1 MDNGTPALFRQGL
14 SAGMRLA
21 IFASLSVVLMLV
33 DGKMQ
38 TLEAFRESIASYVIR
53 PAEAVTEG
61 TVDALASGGK
71 FFTTVSSLTEENE
84 QLKKKNA
91 QLSFDLLEFN
101 RLKAENA
108 QLQSMAGVRS
118 SVHISSLVGVIQGET
133 ADAFTHHLDINLG
146 SSDKIEPGM
155 PVFDENGVLGQISRV
170 RADQSEITLLSD
182 PALQFPVLLPRSG
195 IRCATAAT
203 GNDQIVELQYV
214 PAAADIQKG
223 DAVQTSGLDRVF
235 PPHMPVGTVVSVE
248 KVPGDAFAH
257 VTVKLSAVPSV
268 GRYVM
273 VGLVKDP
280 YAGDTPKPDAPQSS
294 APKEDEP

>member
-1 MDNGTPALFRQGL
+1 
-14 SAGMRLA
+14 
-21 IFASLSVVLMLV
+21 
-33 DGKMQ
+33 
-38 TLEAFRESIASYVIR
+38 
-53 PAEAVTEG
+53 
-61 TVDALASGGK
+61 
-71 FFTTVSSLTEENE
+71 
-84 QLKKKNA
+84 
-91 QLSFDLLEFN
+91 
-101 RLKAENA
+101 
-108 QLQSMAGVRS
+108 MAGVRS

-146 SSDKIEPGM
+146 SKDKLEPGM

-195 IRCATAAT
+195 IRCATTAT
-203 GNDQIVELQYV
+203 GNDHIVELQYV
-214 PAAADIQKG
+214 PAAADIEKG

-257 VTVKLSAVPSV
+257 VTVRLSAVPSV

-273 VGLVKDP
+273 VSLVKDP

>member
-14 SAGMRLA
+14 PAGMRLA

-155 PVFDENGVLGQISRV
+155 PVFDENGVLGQ
-170 RADQSEITLLSD
+170 LSD

>member
-1 MDNGTPALFRQGL
+1 
-14 SAGMRLA
+14 
-21 IFASLSVVLMLV
+21 
-33 DGKMQ
+33 
-38 TLEAFRESIASYVIR
+38 
-53 PAEAVTEG
+53 
-61 TVDALASGGK
+61 
-71 FFTTVSSLTEENE
+71 
-84 QLKKKNA
+84 
-91 QLSFDLLEFN
+91 
-101 RLKAENA
+101 
-108 QLQSMAGVRS
+108 
-118 SVHISSLVGVIQGET
+118 
-133 ADAFTHHLDINLG
+133 
-146 SSDKIEPGM
+146 M

-195 IRCATAAT
+195 IRCATTAT
-203 GNDQIVELQYV
+203 GNDHIVELQYV
-214 PAAADIQKG
+214 PAAADIEKG

-257 VTVKLSAVPSV
+257 VTVRLSAVPSV

>member
-14 SAGMRLA
+14 PAGMRLA

-133 ADAFTHHLDINLG
+133 AQYWHL
-146 SSDKIEPGM
+146 P
-155 PVFDENGVLGQISRV
+155 NGRI
-170 RADQSEITLLSD
+170 
-182 PALQFPVLLPRSG
+182 F
-195 IRCATAAT
+195 
-203 GNDQIVELQYV
+203 
-214 PAAADIQKG
+214 
-223 DAVQTSGLDRVF
+223 
-235 PPHMPVGTVVSVE
+235 
-248 KVPGDAFAH
+248 
-257 VTVKLSAVPSV
+257 
-268 GRYVM
+268 
-273 VGLVKDP
+273 
-280 YAGDTPKPDAPQSS
+280 
-294 APKEDEP
+294 

>member
-1 MDNGTPALFRQGL
+1 MKTSTGSTPPLRTASSLPREAGISGFTHLGIHSPYQLHFPWITGTPALFRQGL
-14 SAGMRLA
+14 PAGMRLA

-133 ADAFTHHLDINLG
+133 ADAFTHHLVSIWEAAIRSNPACRCLMKTVF
-146 SSDKIEPGM
+146 SDRSPG
-155 PVFDENGVLGQISRV
+155 
-170 RADQSEITLLSD
+170 
-182 PALQFPVLLPRSG
+182 
-195 IRCATAAT
+195 
-203 GNDQIVELQYV
+203 
-214 PAAADIQKG
+214 
-223 DAVQTSGLDRVF
+223 
-235 PPHMPVGTVVSVE
+235 
-248 KVPGDAFAH
+248 
-257 VTVKLSAVPSV
+257 
-268 GRYVM
+268 
-273 VGLVKDP
+273 
-280 YAGDTPKPDAPQSS
+280 
-294 APKEDEP
+294 

>member
-14 SAGMRLA
+14 PAGMRLA

-182 PALQFPVLLPRSG
+182 PDL
-195 IRCATAAT
+195 
-203 GNDQIVELQYV
+203 
-214 PAAADIQKG
+214 
-223 DAVQTSGLDRVF
+223 
-235 PPHMPVGTVVSVE
+235 
-248 KVPGDAFAH
+248 
-257 VTVKLSAVPSV
+257 
-268 GRYVM
+268 
-273 VGLVKDP
+273 
-280 YAGDTPKPDAPQSS
+280 
-294 APKEDEP
+294 

>member
-14 SAGMRLA
+14 PAGMRLA
-21 IFASLSVVLMLV
+21 IFASLSVVLM
-33 DGKMQ
+33 
-38 TLEAFRESIASYVIR
+38 LEAFRESIASYVIR

>member
-14 SAGMRLA
+14 PAGMRLA

-195 IRCATAAT
+195 IRCATTIRSSSCSTCRPRLISRRAT
-203 GNDQIVELQYV
+203 PCRLPVSTGSSRRICRSARWSVLKKCR
-214 PAAADIQKG
+214 ATRSR
-223 DAVQTSGLDRVF
+223 TSR
-235 PPHMPVGTVVSVE
+235 
-248 KVPGDAFAH
+248 
-257 VTVKLSAVPSV
+257 
-268 GRYVM
+268 
-273 VGLVKDP
+273 
-280 YAGDTPKPDAPQSS
+280 SS
-294 APKEDEP
+294 